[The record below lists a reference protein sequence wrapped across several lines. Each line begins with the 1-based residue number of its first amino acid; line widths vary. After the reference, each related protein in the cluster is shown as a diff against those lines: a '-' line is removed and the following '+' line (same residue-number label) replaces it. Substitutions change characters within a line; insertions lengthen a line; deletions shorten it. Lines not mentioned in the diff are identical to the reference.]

1 MRNVRGV
8 IDDLRTALRENQE
21 FAPILGAALGALSAV
36 AVERYG
42 PTPDQGSVA
51 VTVTQARASLLSAL
65 ALVFTGLSIV
75 LALTSLTAGSTA
87 NMFSKRLLR
96 MQLRRSSDKL
106 VLGVF
111 ALTASFIVGSQILLR
126 TRSGDSLAP
135 PLMMIVAVILLMLTG
150 VLIVWYINGTLQSL
164 RVDRVIR
171 WTGRQILRAAGAHGR
186 AVRGDVVVPEIDLER
201 PADAADVP
209 APDHGYLV
217 RIDTN
222 RLADLMASEDARIV
236 IEAGTGQ
243 ATILDEPIGW
253 MSTSGTLSQRDL
265 DRVLDCLTIAKARDP
280 RSDIGYTVQV
290 LVDIALMALS
300 PAVNDPQTGVECVEM
315 LTAVCAELSR
325 QRLGIRT
332 RKGSDGSPSVV
343 VREQTMGDHL
353 DAAGRQILLYGSE
366 DQTVTAALLRL
377 GEQGQRFATSDHDR
391 DLARAFTVDV
401 ESDRANGA
409 QSAGRGL

>member
-21 FAPILGAALGALSAV
+21 FAAV
-36 AVERYG
+36 LVRLWGHCWRWRVERYG

-126 TRSGDSLAP
+126 TRAGDSLAP

-171 WTGRQILRAAGAHGR
+171 WTGRQILRAAR
-186 AVRGDVVVPEIDLER
+186 CPWPRR
-201 PADAADVP
+201 PWRRRSSP
-209 APDHGYLV
+209 
-217 RIDTN
+217 R
-222 RLADLMASEDARIV
+222 
-236 IEAGTGQ
+236 
-243 ATILDEPIGW
+243 
-253 MSTSGTLSQRDL
+253 STSSGRPTR
-265 DRVLDCLTIAKARDP
+265 RTCPHLTMDTSFASTR
-280 RSDIGYTVQV
+280 
-290 LVDIALMALS
+290 
-300 PAVNDPQTGVECVEM
+300 TGWP
-315 LTAVCAELSR
+315 T
-325 QRLGIRT
+325 
-332 RKGSDGSPSVV
+332 
-343 VREQTMGDHL
+343 
-353 DAAGRQILLYGSE
+353 
-366 DQTVTAALLRL
+366 
-377 GEQGQRFATSDHDR
+377 
-391 DLARAFTVDV
+391 
-401 ESDRANGA
+401 
-409 QSAGRGL
+409 